1 MFLCQKK
8 LGGIDHL
15 LVYHVDESSKKCHF
29 SPKIGTLQKF
39 LRSKIGV
46 AGVAEKNSARTKNI
60 QKFFQKK
67 FHGADVIFRCCS
79 CIKAPETVF

>member
-1 MFLCQKK
+1 MFLGPKK

-15 LVYHVDESSKKCHF
+15 LVYHVDESSEKCHF

-46 AGVAEKNSARTKNI
+46 AGVGWPKKIRPAPKISKSFSEKIFKVLMP
-60 QKFFQKK
+60 FP
-67 FHGADVIFRCCS
+67 GA
-79 CIKAPETVF
+79 AAA